1 MLNVYK
7 EDKKLINFWFNVND
21 IYFKE
26 YIYNIRVI
34 YLLNKINEVIVNIVY
49 KDIFFIWC
57 CWISLG

>member
-1 MLNVYK
+1 MFNVYK

-34 YLLNKINEVIVNIVY
+34 YLLNKINEVNVNIVY

-57 CWISLG
+57 CWISLC